1 MRHSALLVL
10 AGLLCS
16 PPLLADPASAA
27 ACPTIPLAAADAA
40 AVHRPSA
47 SSAWGGQRDADAP
60 TLARHIANYRIH
72 ARLDPIKHRIE
83 GRQTLTW
90 HNRSNQPVCALYLH
104 LYLNAFSEGS
114 TFLGERAQQGFAFR
128 SGVGST
134 GSGHIELKRV
144 TQGKRA
150 ARWQFVQP
158 DGGPDT
164 DKTVIRL
171 DLPTPVA
178 AGTSTALEMDFSS
191 QLPPVIARTGHAGS
205 FHLVGQWFPKVAV
218 LELPGERGAQTPRW
232 NAHEFHLHS
241 EFYADFGHYDVS
253 LDVPADYTVAATGE
267 LKEKR
272 VRHGRAL
279 YRYVQADVHD
289 FAWMADNRTAKPLQA
304 QWKNPA
310 GGSVQVQVLYPPE
323 YADQAPRVMQTL
335 LDALDYFSL
344 NLAPYPYRT
353 VTAVIPPLH
362 AEEAGGMEYPTFFTM
377 MGFAD
382 FKPGGHE
389 QYLLEFVTVH
399 ELGHSYFQGILA
411 SNEFEEPLLDEGLN
425 QYWNHRMWRERGR
438 QVPLAPGW
446 LARLHRMPSMD
457 AFALERLGAGLHAPL
472 DPLGSN
478 SWQWRSSASYGTV
491 YSRSATLFD
500 SIERQVGSAAMTRA
514 MRLYYQRWKFRHPS
528 IADLREALIEG
539 TGQREII
546 ERSFAQHIY
555 QASVVDDGISA
566 FQSEKTDGQNFRTTL
581 TLHRRGADVPQTVR
595 VRFADGSYE
604 TVHFSGQKPSF
615 TFEWVKPVRAELAQ
629 IDPQQHYTLDISLAD
644 NQRTLKRQAVA
655 EKVMTRLLGWLQ
667 ILLAAVV
674 GA

>member
-1 MRHSALLVL
+1 MSRFAALALALLCPV
-10 AGLLCS
+10 
-16 PPLLADPASAA
+16 AA
-27 ACPTIPLAAADAA
+27 QATPTATCAEIPLASADAA
-40 AVHRPSA
+40 AVPTPSA
-47 SSAWGGQRDADAP
+47 ADAWGGVR
-60 TLARHIANYRIH
+60 THARHVANYRIH
-72 ARLDPIKHRIE
+72 ARLDAQKHRIH
-83 GRQTLTW
+83 GQQTLTW
-90 HNRSNQPVCALYLH
+90 HNRSSQPVCAVYLH

-114 TFLGERAQQGFAFR
+114 TFLAERAQTGFAFR
-128 SGVGST
+128 SGLSVGEQ
-134 GSGHIELKRV
+134 GYIQLQNI
-144 TQGKRA
+144 TQNGKP

-158 DGGPDT
+158 DGGPASDR
-164 DKTVIRL
+164 TVIRL
-171 DLPTPVA
+171 ELPSPVA
-178 AGTSTALEMDFSS
+178 AGASTTLDMDFSS
-191 QLPPVIARTGHAGS
+191 QLPRVIARTGYFGS
-205 FHLVGQWFPKVAV
+205 FHLVAQWFPKIAV
-218 LELPGERGAQTPRW
+218 LELPGERGATAPRW

-253 LDVPADYTVAATGE
+253 IDVPADYTVGATGE
-267 LKEKR
+267 LVEK
-272 VRHGRAL
+272 HNANGRAI
-279 YRYVQADVHD
+279 YRYVQGEVHD